1 MRIKESSSREDMI
14 LSIICVSRV
23 CLILLSFNREREKR
37 RAYASSFGNV
47 GSGTT
52 PFAKRNERARAR
64 VCACFYKDLST
75 ARCKPREMLG
85 VTFVITRAE
94 IKGNGAQSSVRTV
107 TVKNG
112 KRFLGRGDDRDGY
125 FSK

>member
-1 MRIKESSSREDMI
+1 MRTRPALGTLEA
-14 LSIICVSRV
+14 
-23 CLILLSFNREREKR
+23 ERRHLQK
-37 RAYASSFGNV
+37 
-47 GSGTT
+47 GTS
-52 PFAKRNERARAR
+52 ARAR
-64 VCACFYKDLST
+64 VCVCACFYKDLST